1 MPSTAQRIISALQQ
15 LEQFM
20 PGHHSA
26 SPDYAENVLTGA
38 RVAPVPDP
46 SDEGEGLL
54 SVTFPGGP
62 AMKVNGRLYLKLQ
75 IIESARL
82 EVDAVD
88 DSPTV
93 SQRVA
98 SLSEH
103 LRRKHDLN

>member
-1 MPSTAQRIISALQQ
+1 
-15 LEQFM
+15 M

-26 SPDYAENVLTGA
+26 APDYAENVLTGA

-46 SDEGEGLL
+46 SDEGVGLL
-54 SVTFPGGP
+54 SVTFPGSH
-62 AMKVNGRLYLKLQ
+62 AMTVNGRLYLHLQ

-82 EVDAVD
+82 EVDGD
-88 DSPTV
+88 EGDMTV
-93 SQRVA
+93 NQRVA